1 MDTQDASTEFL
12 IKLWPWLEANKN
24 RLLIGGGVIVLIGLV
39 YSFVSWHHQQS
50 EISAGEALTQLVFTP
65 APGLNPSQ
73 RADQLVQ
80 LSANYAGTEAAKRAQ
95 LQAAATLFDGG
106 NYPDA
111 QVRFQKF
118 LDTYS
123 GPLAAS
129 AALGVAASLEAQ
141 GKLDQAETAY
151 ELVTTTYASSPA
163 NLQAQ
168 YSLGRL
174 NEQQGK
180 LAQAE
185 SYYDNAAQA
194 GQAGGTI
201 SEEAAGRVYQLKMKL
216 AAAAATQKSTTVPTT
231 IPLKST
237 TAPLLK

>member
-1 MDTQDASTEFL
+1 
-12 IKLWPWLEANKN
+12 LEANKN

-39 YSFVSWHHQQS
+39 YSFVSWHHEQS

-95 LQAAATLFDGG
+95 LQAAAILFDGG

-118 LDTYS
+118 LDAYS

-151 ELVTTTYASSPA
+151 ERVTTTYAASPA

-185 SYYDNAAQA
+185 SYY
-194 GQAGGTI
+194 
-201 SEEAAGRVYQLKMKL
+201 QLKMKL
-216 AAAAATQKSTTVPTT
+216 AAAAATQKTTTAPTT